1 MLKGGSCLGGGGT
14 GAARV
19 NPKSQVIIEVSGCLI
34 TNTPYSNYSADPL
47 FYGGGFR
54 WTPRADRRCSPCAQ
68 FMFGGRKVTR
78 EILDREWRQKLW
90 EDWNDGSGILG
101 QYPKRSDYPVEAA
114 ENGPSIAV
122 GGGFD

>member
-1 MLKGGSCLGGGGT
+1 
-14 GAARV
+14 
-19 NPKSQVIIEVSGCLI
+19 
-34 TNTPYSNYSADPL
+34 
-47 FYGGGFR
+47 
-54 WTPRADRRCSPCAQ
+54 
-68 FMFGGRKVTR
+68 MFGGRKVTR

-122 GGGFD
+122 GGGFGWVVTRRLVKVEYTIRG

>member
-1 MLKGGSCLGGGGT
+1 M
-14 GAARV
+14 
-19 NPKSQVIIEVSGCLI
+19 SGCLI

-90 EDWNDGSGILG
+90 MTAVASSASIPSGVITLSK
-101 QYPKRSDYPVEAA
+101 PLKMVPASPWVVALIE
-114 ENGPSIAV
+114 
-122 GGGFD
+122 

>member
-1 MLKGGSCLGGGGT
+1 VSHHQHAVFQLQRGSSLL
-14 GAARV
+14 RRRF
-19 NPKSQVIIEVSGCLI
+19 
-34 TNTPYSNYSADPL
+34 PL
-47 FYGGGFR
+47 DASCR
-54 WTPRADRRCSPCAQ
+54 PPVLPLCAIHVWWK
-68 FMFGGRKVTR
+68 KVTR